1 MRRTRHFAGVIGA
14 AGIVVSPFMAPLAA
28 QADDTLPTDTLD
40 YAVEGDANGTG
51 DVPNLPVTRVV
62 ASEDSAT
69 DSEATNAAEDSV
81 TSVGSDDEFL
91 TPVVSKRAAALDI
104 VETDNGVV
112 LLDVPDEVKEGLAAS
127 GEISGDVLKGFIVE
141 GSEIGM
147 EGVTF
152 EFDGMNWTM
161 VAPAAEDEAD
171 DAASQPVAKQ
181 PVAKPVVVSQD
192 VADRLNAYVAQRN
205 AGNVVAAPSTVGV
218 AAPVAENGTDSTDSV
233 VDNVAPAPRE
243 AAPQLPVTGDDAA
256 GASSTE
262 DSLLPL
268 APLLG
273 ITGLVLGGGIGVVT
287 LRKRL
292 EFADSK

>member
-1 MRRTRHFAGVIGA
+1 MRHTRHFAGVVGA
-14 AGIVVSPFMAPLAA
+14 AGIVVSPFMAPLVA
-28 QADDTLPTDTLD
+28 QADDTLPTDMMD
-40 YAVEGDANGTG
+40 YAVEGDANLGNK
-51 DVPNLPVTRVV
+51 DVPNLPMTRVV
-62 ASEDSAT
+62 PQEEDYT
-69 DSEATNAAEDSV
+69 
-81 TSVGSDDEFL
+81 
-91 TPVVSKRAAALDI
+91 TPVVSKNAVALDI
-104 VETDNGVV
+104 VETGNGVV
-112 LLDVPDEVKEGLAAS
+112 LLDVPDEIKEGLPPS
-127 GEISGDVLKGFIVE
+127 GELSGDVLKGFIVE

-161 VAPAAEDEAD
+161 VTPAAEDD
-171 DAASQPVAKQ
+171 SNDAPSQPA
-181 PVAKPVVVSQD
+181 AKPSVVAQD
-192 VADRLNAYVAQRN
+192 VVDKLNAYVAQRN

-218 AAPVAENGTDSTDSV
+218 AAPVAEDATGPTDSV

-243 AAPQLPVTGDDAA
+243 VAPQLPVTGDEAA
-256 GASSTE
+256 GMSSAG
-262 DSLLPL
+262 DSALPL